1 MTLGGRQERTSA
13 RGMDVEPLQH
23 DGHERWL
30 GTGGGGELG
39 RVEALWC
46 GECNLTTCLMQWFAE
61 RTLLL
66 DY

>member
-1 MTLGGRQERTSA
+1 VLGEWMSSRSSMMA
-13 RGMDVEPLQH
+13 MS
-23 DGHERWL
+23 DGWVLE
-30 GTGGGGELG
+30 E
-39 RVEALWC
+39 VASPVALKRC